1 MGFNWKLPFRRPSK
15 RAPEPN
21 PHGSLHLPSNE
32 YSTTVF
38 TGSAPEW
45 LDYLALPQGERY
57 DPAWDIE
64 IRCNSSEKTLDF
76 VGGNEGSRI
85 LANTLEEGYTALCKV
100 LDSKPRVRQVLDD
113 LVFSNRSNE
122 GTRLV
127 LHVSS
132 CLPSLASREVALSQ
146 ENRADNTHIVLD
158 RKSVETTID
167 RIQNYQGKDA
177 TKNQIRLGLAWPL
190 LRRVISQLSYPSF
203 PRDRYL
209 EKIDLTTRMAVLN
222 IHVIFKEKKNGK
234 FISSK
239 AGMIYQE
246 HVSQR
251 DGVPVDQLTERHPY
265 FRMLKNLSFVLQ
277 EKWTDSMLEPAGVVV
292 RDYLDTRYLRL
303 SIASVMPEIGEG
315 MLPAEVHWKENGK
328 PRKVRK
334 PAIGRY
340 GLFDREDVEAWHQ
353 VENPFRDLGFVP
365 VRQLGIGQFGRVY
378 EVVNYRNGA
387 IPRRVALKVDRLQR
401 GKKSEAIE
409 AAETILRVGRDLS
422 NCPHVIRIYDAGR
435 LKKQNLTYHV
445 IQLVDGDTLDNLIGI
460 TGTEHASIRRPKRKR
475 TSLEELHTEVH
486 EALGSSLGE
495 SWRSQRVSLPFTR
508 SLTIPLF
515 LDLLTSILLWL
526 EEVHDLGYAVN
537 DLKNGNLM
545 VSRRGQLKGIDLD
558 SYAPAFSP
566 IDLRVDYFFL
576 AVSLLLFLFNFRSEK
591 ESKRSISGLLGNEIK
606 LREEI
611 GKIWKPTDGAE
622 VAILE
627 SLAELMSD
635 LVVRSQAGVYA
646 EDPGSF
652 KQDIERVILFKRSLR
667 GGEIILD

>member
-1 MGFNWKLPFRRPSK
+1 MAFDWRLPFRRPGK

-45 LDYLALPQGERY
+45 LDYLALSPEERF

-64 IRCNSSEKTLDF
+64 IRYHSSEKVLDF
-76 VGGNEGSRI
+76 IGGNEESKI
-85 LANTLEEGYTALCKV
+85 LANALQEGYAALRKN
-100 LDSKPRVRQVLDD
+100 LETKPRVRQVLDD
-113 LVFSNRSNE
+113 LVFTNRSNDD
-122 GTRLV
+122 TRL
-127 LHVSS
+127 LLRVSP
-132 CLPSLASREVALSQ
+132 CLPSLASREVALSK
-146 ENRADNTHIVLD
+146 ENRADETQIVLD
-158 RKSVETTID
+158 LNSVETTID
-167 RIQNYQGKDA
+167 RIQTYPGRDTAK
-177 TKNQIRLGLAWPL
+177 TQIRLGLTWPL

-209 EKIDLTTRMAVLN
+209 EKINLTTRMAVLN
-222 IHVIFKEKKNGK
+222 IHVIFREKKDGRL
-234 FISSK
+234 IPSK
-239 AGMIYQE
+239 AGKIYQE

-251 DGVPVDQLTERHPY
+251 DGVPVDQLIERHPY

-277 EKWTDSMLEPAGVVV
+277 ENWTDSMLEPASVVV

-303 SIASVMPEIGEG
+303 SIASVMPEIGEE
-315 MLPAEVHWKENGK
+315 MLPAEVNWKENGK
-328 PRKVRK
+328 PRKIHK

-378 EVVNYRNGA
+378 EVVNYRNGT

-409 AAETILRVGRDLS
+409 AADTILRVGRDLAS
-422 NCPHVIRIYDAGR
+422 CPHVIRIYDAGR
-435 LKKQNLTYHV
+435 LKKRNLTYHV
-445 IQLVDGDTLDNLIGI
+445 IQLVDGDTLDSLIGI

-475 TSLEELHTEVH
+475 TSLEELHTEVN
-486 EALGSSLGE
+486 EALGSSIDE
-495 SWRSQRVSLPFTR
+495 AWRGHRLSLPFTR

-591 ESKRSISGLLGNEIK
+591 ESGRSISGLLGKEK
-606 LREEI
+606 RLRDEI
-611 GKIWKPTDGAE
+611 GKIWRSTDGAE

-627 SLAELMSD
+627 ALEELMGD
-635 LVVRSQAGVYA
+635 LVVRSQAGIYA

-652 KQDIERVILFKRSLR
+652 KQDIERVILFKRSIR